1 MLLNKLQ
8 TANKILNNLIKI
20 TNEDI
25 ETIKEAKHEEV
36 FANMKIKEH
45 LAVEFQNTKGEIDY
59 ILSNRNRPIEEIFTP
74 EEEKEFEEFKN
85 LLNEFHE
92 KHKFFAKLSFSVTN
106 FYNTLLNKIKG
117 QEQVTYE
124 KDYTSNSSLR
134 IKA

>member
-36 FANMKIKEH
+36 FANMKIKEN